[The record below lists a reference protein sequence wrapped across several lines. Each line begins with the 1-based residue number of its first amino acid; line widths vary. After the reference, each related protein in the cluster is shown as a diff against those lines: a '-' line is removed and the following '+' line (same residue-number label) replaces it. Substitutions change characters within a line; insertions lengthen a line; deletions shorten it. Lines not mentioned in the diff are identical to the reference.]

1 VKRAPPTPTAAGPS
15 KSGGCGVHRLT
26 LRPLVP
32 TITLMADRKGKEKGR
47 STPAPLMRP
56 SGEQLREQVEATK
69 AATLDHLRTAVS
81 QTTEAEEQGQEGLE
95 CVLRRV

>member
-1 VKRAPPTPTAAGPS
+1 
-15 KSGGCGVHRLT
+15 
-26 LRPLVP
+26 
-32 TITLMADRKGKEKGR
+32 MADRKGKEKGR
-47 STPAPLMRP
+47 SAPAPLVRP

-95 CVLRRV
+95 CVFRRV